1 METLLLQAQHASPC
15 LYWTLSSFPFS
26 LRKVSVIPAVDL
38 FALSTKNSF
47 LSAVEPRISA
57 LGALQFRKQPGNWP
71 AVCTLLNSRIC
82 RSPLLHCAQGHRL
95 GSSGMAHWA
104 DWGSC
109 SFKNQTENKKKT
121 LSKSLLWAERCRV
134 LTLCH
139 PLQPS
144 KP

>member
-1 METLLLQAQHASPC
+1 MFWMETLLLQAQHASPC

-82 RSPLLHCAQGHRL
+82 RSPFAALCPGTQAGKQWDGSL
-95 GSSGMAHWA
+95 G
-104 DWGSC
+104 
-109 SFKNQTENKKKT
+109 
-121 LSKSLLWAERCRV
+121 
-134 LTLCH
+134 
-139 PLQPS
+139 
-144 KP
+144 